1 MENEQFAR
9 AILEME
15 DTLYRITVAQLSQR
29 ADREDAVQET
39 LRKAWEK
46 RKSLREEKYLQTWVI
61 RILINECH
69 TIQRRMKR
77 TVPVDTLPAVS
88 PVNED
93 TGVKEALMGL
103 DEKYRIPLILYYL
116 EGYSVK
122 QVSQILRL
130 PQGTVKTRLDRGRKA
145 LKTILNEEVFEG

>member
-15 DTLYRITVAQLSQR
+15 DTLYRITVAQLSQK

-61 RILINECH
+61 RILIKECH

-88 PVNED
+88 PANED